1 MSTQTLLFT
10 QPVIDRP
17 QFVVSYGVLLGLY
30 AIIPLCILLQGCDQ
44 LFMDGTLKAA
54 LPSSPNHFLLFQVL
68 FGIPHIVASA
78 ITLSSNVEYVQFF
91 KFKLLSMTV
100 FIVLFFGVGSLF
112 IPYKVLYI
120 ITAIWTV
127 YHVLKQQHGITR
139 GVYQLPSWAFN
150 SLLGLSVSAGVV
162 IYIGIFL
169 KKSLDLVQAAILQN
183 SAIGLCL
190 GLIFLTLLSQ
200 RYVKT
205 QFGKVFLWANT
216 LLVLSS
222 FYLAMQQY
230 YFLAI
235 LVPRLVHDTTAFI
248 FYVTHDY
255 NRHQQ
260 NADNFIYRWTNHCH
274 IPIFIVLP
282 LLAFGLAFV
291 LQNYGDA
298 FISNIS
304 HYLFD
309 VEVRKAS
316 TLGLIGYLSLMHY
329 YTESFTWK
337 QGSPYRR
344 YIGFKK

>member
-1 MSTQTLLFT
+1 MSAQIFSFTSTITQA
-10 QPVIDRP
+10 P
-17 QFVVSYGVLLGLY
+17 QRLVSYRVLLGLY
-30 AIIPLCILLQGCDQ
+30 AIIPLCLLLQGCDR
-44 LFMDGTLKAA
+44 FFFGEILKNA
-54 LPSSPNHFLLFQVL
+54 LPSSPNHYVVFQLL
-68 FGIPHIVASA
+68 FGIPHIIASA
-78 ITLSSNVEYVQFF
+78 ITLSSNSEYVQFF
-91 KFKLLSMTV
+91 KLKILLMSA

-139 GVYQLPSWAFN
+139 GLYQLPNWAFN
-150 SLLGLSVSAGVV
+150 TLLGLSVSAGIV
-162 IYIGIFL
+162 IYISIFL
-169 KKSLDLVQAAILQN
+169 KNQLTLTQAAFIQS
-183 SAIGLCL
+183 SAAGLCL
-190 GLIFLTLLSQ
+190 GLIVATLLSQ
-200 RYVKT
+200 RYIKSL
-205 QFGKVFLWANT
+205 FGKTFLWANS

-235 LVPRLVHDTTAFI
+235 LIPRLVHDTTAFV

-260 NADNFIYRWTNHCH
+260 QPTNFIYRWASYGH
-274 IPIFIVLP
+274 IPIFMVLP
-282 LLAFGLAFV
+282 VLAFGLAFV

-298 FISNIS
+298 LISHVT

-309 VEVRKAS
+309 VEVRKAV

-337 QGSPYRR
+337 NNSPYRR
-344 YIGFKK
+344 FIGFKK